1 MTYVFVALA
10 GIAAGFFITLLF
22 FRIQAEKKVKRR
34 MRMGANR
41 EKGRQGGEKISF
53 TKAVLSLV
61 LLTYLFGL
69 VVGVYVTRKDY
80 TQFGILATYIATP
93 TTTVIALYCWK
104 SKAENMI
111 KLKKY
116 FPEETK
122 DIPVDLNNISS

>member
-1 MTYVFVALA
+1 MRYAAVALA
-10 GIAAGFFITLLF
+10 GIVVGFFMALLF
-22 FRIQAEKKVKRR
+22 FRIQTGKRLKRR
-34 MRMGANR
+34 MRTRANG
-41 EKGRQGGEKISF
+41 EKGKQGGEKISF

-61 LLTYLFGL
+61 LLTYFFGL
-69 VVGVYVTRKDY
+69 AVGVYVALKDY
-80 TQFGILATYIATP
+80 SQFGILATYIATP

-116 FPEETK
+116 FPEETR